1 LKTTKI
7 YKKMGLQKGKTN
19 NPDGRPAGTPNRI
32 TSDLR
37 NWIENLISKN
47 LTLIETDLKKLEPK
61 DRLIILERFLQYTIP
76 KQQSISV
83 EAQIQ
88 AEYEAIELLLDKA
101 PEQAIDEI
109 TTRLIKLNKLNKKSD
124 E

>member
-1 LKTTKI
+1 
-7 YKKMGLQKGKTN
+7 MGLKKGKTN
-19 NPDGRPAGTPNRI
+19 NPEGRPAGTPNRI
-32 TSDLR
+32 TADLR
-37 NWIENLISKN
+37 NWIENLINKN